1 MVDEA
6 RRSFF
11 RRLFCEV
18 VQNAT
23 TAFRAGQEE
32 QKHTEDVDQFF
43 ESYESSYALTLCYP
57 DDILL
62 ETARREGIPCEGR
75 ERIDIVKDLFQRKG
89 EV

>member
-11 RRLFCEV
+11 KRLFSEV
-18 VQNAT
+18 VQNAAT
-23 TAFRAGQEE
+23 GFRAGQEE
-32 QKHTEDVDQFF
+32 QKRSEEMDRFF

-75 ERIDIVKDLFQRKG
+75 EKIDIVKDLFERKG
-89 EV
+89 GL